1 MKLVPVLGLL
11 TTAGWVRADTT
22 YYCKG
27 KGTAALDG
35 KTRDSTI
42 EVWMKSPTKFRIE
55 EKVAGKMR
63 VTIANGKDAWTV
75 DPYAWTGTHAKQ
87 DAGTLADLKQRKR
100 AVGSELAMFLKQ
112 GGKKRGEE
120 KLEGSLCD
128 VYRLKD

>member
-1 MKLVPVLGLL
+1 MKLLLLMCLFMAAVPI
-11 TTAGWVRADTT
+11 RADTT

-42 EVWMKSPTKFRIE
+42 EVWMRSPTKFRIE

-87 DAGTLADLKQRKR
+87 DVSVLTGLRQRGR
-100 AVGSELAMFLKQ
+100 AVGSELGVFLKQ
-112 GGKKRGEE
+112 GGKKTGEE

-128 VYRLKD
+128 VY